1 MQFLHLVIFV
11 DADKIEKMPQS
22 AELWEERTGF
32 SKCAA
37 LRGLGLLFRKE
48 QCKIMLM

>member
-1 MQFLHLVIFV
+1 MQFLCLVVFL
-11 DADKIEKMPQS
+11 DADKIEKMPGS
-22 AELWEERTGF
+22 AEHWEERTGF

-48 QCKIMLM
+48 QCRIMLM